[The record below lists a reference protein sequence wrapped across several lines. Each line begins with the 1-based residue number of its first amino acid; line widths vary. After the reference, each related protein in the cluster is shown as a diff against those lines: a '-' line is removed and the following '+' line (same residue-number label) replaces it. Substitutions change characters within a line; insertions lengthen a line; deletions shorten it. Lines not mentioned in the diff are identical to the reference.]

1 MTCSGEQAEFE
12 NVLQQDSTERLST
25 SQSNTN
31 DLFYRSPN
39 TFVGKAGNIL
49 ILSNGLPGNNILSV
63 HLFLS

>member
-1 MTCSGEQAEFE
+1 MTYSGEQAEFE

-25 SQSNTN
+25 SQSNTK
-31 DLFYRSPN
+31 DLFYSSPN

-49 ILSNGLPGNNILSV
+49 IISNGIPGNNILSV